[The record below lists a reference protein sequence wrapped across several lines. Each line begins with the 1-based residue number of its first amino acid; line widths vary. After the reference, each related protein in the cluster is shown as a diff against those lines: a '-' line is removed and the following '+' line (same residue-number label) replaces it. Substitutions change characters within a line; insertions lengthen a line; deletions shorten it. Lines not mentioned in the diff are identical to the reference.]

1 MLQWILVNS
10 AEKGKTQQL
19 LPDTIWIHLC
29 RRLLLN
35 SLDNAS
41 VPIYRGKEHPNPLL
55 LRYFSNLSNGWLK
68 EKVDPSKTVNHLRV
82 CCYWIEVGKFA
93 SQSGLRISCCGPN
106 LQLWQIPVINY
117 QFAAPSL
124 HKTRL
129 EWWPKFV
136 QPHVTSITLPQW
148 ILTYV
153 SC

>member
-1 MLQWILVNS
+1 MLQCILVKS
-10 AEKGKTQQL
+10 AEKGKVQQL
-19 LPDTIWIHLC
+19 LPETIWIHYVEIIVEYPGQ
-29 RRLLLN
+29 RKR
-35 SLDNAS
+35 
-41 VPIYRGKEHPNPLL
+41 IYRDKEHHNPLL
-55 LRYFSNLSNGWLK
+55 QRYLSNLANGWLK
-68 EKVDPSKTVNHLRV
+68 EKVHPSKTVNHLRV
-82 CCYWIEVGKFA
+82 CHYWIEVGKFA

-148 ILTYV
+148 TLTYV